1 MKRTLVA
8 AGIAAAALSIGGAVV
23 AGTLQ
28 YRSAPVGEFEVPA
41 RDSTAEA
48 DLKLKLSPD
57 GDELRYDLK
66 ITEPITDVLQAHLH
80 HGVAGQNGAIV
91 AWLYPSDQESVRL
104 IPGEFDG
111 RLARGVI
118 TEADLRNDFAGDWE
132 GFLEALESGEIY
144 ANVHTVTFQPGE
156 IRDQVHV
163 HGGGHDD

>member
-1 MKRTLVA
+1 MKRPLVA
-8 AGIAAAALSIGGAVV
+8 AAIAATALSIGGVVV

-48 DLKLKLSPD
+48 DVKLKLSPD
-57 GDELRYDLK
+57 GQELRYDLK

-80 HGVAGQNGAIV
+80 HGAAGSNGPIV
-91 AWLYPSDQESVRL
+91 AWLYPTDQEAVRL

-118 TEADLRNDFAGDWE
+118 TEADLRADFAGDWE
-132 GFLEALESGEIY
+132 GFLEALENGEIY
-144 ANVHTVTFQPGE
+144 ANVHTVRFPPGE
-156 IRDQVHV
+156 IRDQVHT
-163 HGGGHDD
+163 HGGGHD